1 MFGRLL
7 DGHFDRAEEALVAA
21 RRGGYPH
28 SDHCDLVASAAAIAL
43 ERGAPRMMSDS
54 HDTKADRYLD
64 RGTLP
69 WGKLHCGVARF
80 LEQGIS
86 GSPGEGVRLVVGDV
100 AQQISA
106 MKVVAAAGNSSF
118 ESGLNDAQLSL
129 MRTAR
134 SDASFRREM
143 SWIKSGDYHELSPD
157 MSKAVREA
165 LSMPLASDLEAE
177 VVKSSA
183 AVERLAARS
192 ADVEMTDR
200 FVRTLPGEEHL
211 AAVVAFH
218 SEGRSTGT
226 PEVDGALTLLAR
238 RGDGMDFGEMEPPNH
253 MAQARMVAAASL
265 SERLPPSEM
274 AARTITDARVILA
287 GIEEMLSSA
296 RPSAHTEAV
305 AAGRYADLDEQGL
318 KGITMMIGRSSLTP
332 AIDRVSMELAAQELP
347 SKQLGEEVTRKG
359 PDPAAFLAMQQQMGR

>member
-43 ERGAPRMMSDS
+43 ERGAPRMMSDG

-69 WGKLHCGVARF
+69 WRKLHCGVARF
-80 LEQGIS
+80 LEQGQS
-86 GSPGEGVRLVVGDV
+86 GGPGGGVRLVVADV

-118 ESGLNDAQLSL
+118 ESGLNDAQRSL

-157 MSKAVREA
+157 MSQAVKEA

-183 AVERLAARS
+183 AVDRVAGRS
-192 ADVEMTDR
+192 ADVEMTNS
-200 FVRTLPGEEHL
+200 FVRTLPREEHL

-218 SEGRSTGT
+218 SEGRSTGN
-226 PEVDGALTLLAR
+226 PKVDGALTLLAR
-238 RGDGMDFGEMEPPNH
+238 RGDGMDFGDIEPANH
-253 MAQARMVAAASL
+253 MAQARMVAAAS
-265 SERLPPSEM
+265 SGRLPPSEL
-274 AARTITDARVILA
+274 AARTITDARVMSA

-296 RPSAHTEAV
+296 RPSAHMEAI
-305 AAGRYADLDEQGL
+305 ATGRYADLDEQGL
-318 KGITMMIGRSSLTP
+318 EGIAMIIGRSSLTP
-332 AIDRVSMELAAQELP
+332 AIDRVSMELADPELS
-347 SKQLGEEVTRKG
+347 SKQLGEKVTRKG
-359 PDPAAFLAMQQQMGR
+359 PDQAALLAMHQQMGR